1 MLCIEHIL
9 IMSVKPHT
17 VFLIP
22 TDSDSDGLQY
32 DCDPQKCKVLSKI
45 SEATNTL
52 SNTSENLVLKGTILQ
67 PMMLV

>member
-1 MLCIEHIL
+1 MLRIELIL

-32 DCDPQKCKVLSKI
+32 DCECKVLFKI

-67 PMMLV
+67 PMMFV